1 MNWNSYTNSNSLE
14 DNLLSHIGSTLRISI
29 KENNEALILLS
40 GDLNSL
46 SLYKRFAEI
55 KKIDWSK
62 VKFGMVDEKWISND
76 SNENNYHNIL
86 NALGKNITDKS
97 YLTPLVF
104 DFENEQNNIL
114 LAKSSNS
121 VFLDEKTIVILN
133 LETDG
138 QIASL
143 YPDNDKTENA
153 ISQIKPN
160 IVEVIS
166 NKQLEK
172 RISHNLK
179 SILNTKNI
187 ILYLKGDDIKVTLE
201 KAKTELLPISYIL
214 NSISTQLEIYWT
226 K

>member
-1 MNWNSYTNSNSLE
+1 MNWNSYTNSNSLV

>member
-40 GDLNSL
+40 SDLNSL

-76 SNENNYHNIL
+76 SNENNYHKIS